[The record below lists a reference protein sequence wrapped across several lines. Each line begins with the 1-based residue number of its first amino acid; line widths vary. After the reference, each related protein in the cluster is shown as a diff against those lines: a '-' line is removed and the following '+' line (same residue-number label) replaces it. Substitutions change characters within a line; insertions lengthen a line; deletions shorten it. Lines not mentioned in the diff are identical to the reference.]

1 MVFLINAGVRN
12 IISIQATFLER
23 GRPVEE
29 RTADVERFWATG
41 VLDTTSNVQFGEGGA
56 GTFSDGK
63 LTTGTHDPRI
73 STVFRALVEA
83 GAPADILYQHKPHIG
98 TDILRDVVRN
108 VRRELLFWEK
118 EGEVFKIDSRTSDA
132 IALAMRCGCPVYTT
146 DEIMESEQLHEVG
159 STAFS
164 VNVNT
169 VDVVML
175 KEALSKAI
183 EEENYE
189 QASRLRDEIKRREQE
204 EENTIA

>member
-1 MVFLINAGVRN
+1 MATTNFKGQPVKLIGEFIQVGKVAPDFELVKTDLSSFSLKDLNGKNVILN
-12 IISIQATFLER
+12 IFPS
-23 GRPVEE
+23 
-29 RTADVERFWATG
+29 
-41 VLDTTSNVQFGEGGA
+41 LDTSVCATSVRKFNKMAAGLKDTVVLAISKDLPFAHGRFCTTEGIENVK
-56 GTFSDGK
+56 DGVYY
-63 LTTGTHDPRI
+63 
-73 STVFRALVEA
+73 S
-83 GAPADILYQHKPHIG
+83 Y
-98 TDILRDVVRN
+98 
-108 VRRELLFWEK
+108 LFLEK